1 MERTRIFGRKAG
13 LYAALAVLVA
23 AAGLSACG
31 SMNVLKAREQTS
43 VVAGTPDVRQIAA
56 LTRHSMTVG
65 ADECYDLLLDVLQSE
80 GCLIESAD
88 RASGLVVAR
97 QVLPLEMASAIPVAG
112 EIRRLSFLVQPAHQT
127 SEVRLTVYIARQWY
141 SDETSGFSTEEL
153 GMSTDPAVYRDW
165 FEKLDRAVPR

>member
-1 MERTRIFGRKAG
+1 MERTRIFGRRAG
-13 LYAALAVLVA
+13 LYAALAASV

-56 LTRHSMTVG
+56 LTRHPMTVG

-88 RASGLVVAR
+88 RASSWPGR
-97 QVLPLEMASAIPVAG
+97 CCRSRWPRRFRSPGRSAV
-112 EIRRLSFLVQPAHQT
+112 
-127 SEVRLTVYIARQWY
+127 
-141 SDETSGFSTEEL
+141 
-153 GMSTDPAVYRDW
+153 
-165 FEKLDRAVPR
+165 

>member
-1 MERTRIFGRKAG
+1 
-13 LYAALAVLVA
+13 
-23 AAGLSACG
+23 
-31 SMNVLKAREQTS
+31 MNVLKAREQTS

-56 LTRHSMTVG
+56 LTRHPMTVG
-65 ADECYDLLLDVLQSE
+65 AGECYDLLLDVLQSE

-141 SDETSGFSTEEL
+141 SDERRASRPRNWVCP
-153 GMSTDPAVYRDW
+153 TDPGGLPGLVRKARPCRSAVAV
-165 FEKLDRAVPR
+165 AVPSRRTVANGRNETENPPPEGRVTD

>member
-1 MERTRIFGRKAG
+1 MERTRIFGRRAC
-13 LYAALAVLVA
+13 LYAALAASVA

-56 LTRHSMTVG
+56 LTRHPMTVG
-65 ADECYDLLLDVLQSE
+65 AGECYDLLLDVLQSE

-112 EIRRLSFLVQPAHQT
+112 EIRRLSFLVQPAH
-127 SEVRLTVYIARQWY
+127 
-141 SDETSGFSTEEL
+141 
-153 GMSTDPAVYRDW
+153 
-165 FEKLDRAVPR
+165 